1 MLRNRNVT
9 LQKVPVVQEIQFIK
23 RKANAHVT

>member
-1 MLRNRNVT
+1 MRRNRNVT
-9 LQKVPVVQEIQFIK
+9 LQKVPVVQEIHLIK

>member
-1 MLRNRNVT
+1 MRINRNVT
-9 LQKVPVVQEIQFIK
+9 LQKVPVVQEIQFIE